1 MEYQNNLQESDNIT
15 LQNQIKALRSFFAK
29 WLTGSLNLWNEFL
42 IKEIKN
48 NNWISIYKI
57 WNWSDGEKII
67 DSIKNKKLNW
77 SFLLNAKFSP
87 SKTIDIALY
96 ILNIFPNSKVIIF
109 FWELKYDS
117 KVDKIEE
124 YFWFWN
130 IILNI
135 YKNFSKMG
143 KLRSFSN
150 FRKFNIKKDWDINS
164 IYDEDFNNK
173 NKILKYF
180 EKNNS
185 EWAKIALKF
194 VTSKIN
200 DNVNL
205 QNQLSSYIYKTWLF
219 DPSIIYSKSDLYI
232 LYDNLTSS
240 QKSKIDIILR
250 QAEIIFQRPVNS
262 KSTLNFL
269 VRHKKNIPEIAK
281 WKYFTWIYCDFD
293 GTLFEDTLPWT
304 PESQNPKIN
313 YNILDYLLKKQKQ
326 WSKIT
331 IMTWWDLDQR
341 KQILLDN
348 WVDFPII
355 HKTKLA
361 WWIIEN
367 VIDNISNSKVFH
379 TITKILAVNYI
390 HVDEIN

>member
-1 MEYQNNLQESDNIT
+1 M
-15 LQNQIKALRSFFAK
+15 
-29 WLTGSLNLWNEFL
+29 TGDLDLWNSL
-42 IKEIKN
+42 DIQKIKN
-48 NNWISIYKI
+48 KNWITVYKI
-57 WNWSDGEKII
+57 WTRE
-67 DSIKNKKLNW
+67 DSYNVIWKIKNKWLENLFVLNPKDNDETTIN
-77 SFLLNAKFSP
+77 NAIF
-87 SKTIDIALY
+87 
-96 ILNIFPNSKVIIF
+96 ILNNFPNSKLIMIF
-109 FWELKYDS
+109 WDTKNNKNQLYFGSGFEKISYLIKKFLKDFW
-117 KVDKIEE
+117 KIAH
-124 YFWFWN
+124 FT
-130 IILNI
+130 
-135 YKNFSKMG
+135 
-143 KLRSFSN
+143 SFDN
-150 FRKFNIKKDWDINS
+150 FRWFHVAKDWDINN
-164 IYDEDFNNK
+164 IYNDDYYESYKFIKKRWNKEDFLVQLFFSKKFK
-173 NKILKYF
+173 NKISSSQY
-180 EKNNS
+180 
-185 EWAKIALKF
+185 
-194 VTSKIN
+194 N
-200 DNVNL
+200 D
-205 QNQLSSYIYKTWLF
+205 LSNRILSLWLF
-219 DPSIIYSKSDLYI
+219 DPSIIYSKSELYI
-232 LYDNLTSS
+232 LYDNLISS

-390 HVDEIN
+390 HVDQIN